1 MSLQL
6 AAKHLAAHG
15 RGPDNTL
22 VHMTPKEVESL
33 QALAMRHGG
42 SLTINPQTG
51 LPEAGFLSSI
61 LPLVAGVGLTAMG
74 MPAGLAAL
82 SVGGG
87 TAVVT
92 GDLKKGLSAGLGAYG
107 GANLATSL
115 IGAGAGAAP
124 AAAAANA
131 VPVETA
137 ASIAAAPPIPVE
149 TIPVDS
155 SAALADPFKS
165 YGTDPLKG
173 FTPKE
178 LADAEFS
185 NRQIQLRQAQLAGNP
200 IGVKPPEMYT
210 KGAYLPSGAA
220 PQPSVGTLKP
230 MAPGVVSPTVTP
242 EAMSRAQLSDLSNA
256 NNATPGGPM
265 RGLSIA
271 ETEYPKEVAT
281 PPEVVARKGT
291 MDSYGTGAGYLK
303 PPLAP
308 PSRLES
314 MTAGERFDALK
325 AGATKENLW
334 KYAKENPF
342 ETAGMLAGPL
352 MGAYEDYRDA
362 NKAPEAKED
371 SDRGAMANA
380 GYQFDPGWTNPT
392 PRADPYGRE
401 QTYNR
406 PRYYVPK
413 KAADGGMMQH
423 FDEGGTVASA
433 SQSPVLQQFIDSQAA
448 KAAQPAPAQIDVK
461 QQFADYLKTQSA
473 PLQNTNPAESATA
486 ATMPSAGAMPEYW
499 ANARGDNGGG
509 QDGGFMNSGGHSNR
523 EAGGVEGYGGIG
535 DPNSYTNGAVHS
547 FLNPTQNN
555 APVVN
560 LSGAAVD
567 GDTSG
572 GYADSARNAGGDG
585 DARGGYLDHGK
596 FDQRYANGGG
606 ITALAQGGTY
616 NLGSYSDGGRLL
628 RGPGDGV
635 SDSIPAV
642 IGQKQPARLADGEFV
657 VPARIVSEIGNGSTE
672 AGARKL
678 YAMMDRVQKS
688 RGKTVG
694 KGKVAK
700 NTRADKYLPA

>member
-1 MSLQL
+1 
-6 AAKHLAAHG
+6 
-15 RGPDNTL
+15 
-22 VHMTPKEVESL
+22 
-33 QALAMRHGG
+33 
-42 SLTINPQTG
+42 
-51 LPEAGFLSSI
+51 
-61 LPLVAGVGLTAMG
+61 
-74 MPAGLAAL
+74 MP
-82 SVGGG
+82 
-87 TAVVT
+87 
-92 GDLKKGLSAGLGAYG
+92 
-107 GANLATSL
+107 
-115 IGAGAGAAP
+115 I
-124 AAAAANA
+124 
-131 VPVETA
+131 
-137 ASIAAAPPIPVE
+137 
-149 TIPVDS
+149 DS
-155 SAALADPFKS
+155 PAALADPFKS

-178 LADAEFS
+178 LADAEFHNS
-185 NRQIQLRQAQLAGNP
+185 QVRIRQAQLAGNP
-200 IGVKPPEMYT
+200 IGVE
-210 KGAYLPSGAA
+210 PSDIGSGGYFDSAKNA
-220 PQPSVGTLKP
+220 GVPSREPILGTSKP
-230 MAPGVVSPTVTP
+230 MAQGVVSSTVTP
-242 EAMSRAQLSDLSNA
+242 EAISRAQLSDLSNA

-265 RGLSIA
+265 RGPSIA
-271 ETEYPKEVAT
+271 ETDYPKEVAT
-281 PPEVVARKGT
+281 PPEVVARKGP

-314 MTAGERFDALK
+314 MTMGERFDALK

-380 GYQFDPGWTNPT
+380 GYQFDPGWANPI

-423 FDEGGTVASA
+423 FDEGGTVESA

-461 QQFADYLKTQSA
+461 QQFADYLKAQSA

-486 ATMPSAGAMPEYW
+486 AAMPSAAMPEYW
-499 ANARGDNGGG
+499 ANARGGNGGG

-535 DPNSYTNGAVHS
+535 DPNSYTNGLVHS

-555 APVVN
+555 APIGYSNSLTQANNSPVA
-560 LSGAAVD
+560 SG
-567 GDTSG
+567 
-572 GYADSARNAGGDG
+572 DSDGGDG
-585 DARGGYLDHGK
+585 
-596 FDQRYANGGG
+596 FANGGG
-606 ITALAQGGTY
+606 ITALAQGGMY

-642 IGQKQPARLADGEFV
+642 IGRKQPARLADGEFV
-657 VPARIVSEIGNGSTE
+657 IPARIVSEIGNGSTE

-688 RGKTVG
+688 RGKTIG